1 MAEAYLAAQSFK
13 IISATLLRMG
23 SYKAR
28 QKGNPK
34 GNQIFQREK
43 GGCERRNSMSKDF
56 NEAVDVLFHKVDDLV
71 STKTVVGDAIVVG
84 DMTPLPL
91 IDVAVGAGVGAKES
105 ANAAGG
111 MGARITPSAIL
122 MIRPDG
128 VQLINVKNQDAL
140 SKLVDMAPG
149 VVNKLNFGAVFSG
162 RNKKERAQEEVK
174 FEEETIIEE

>member
-1 MAEAYLAAQSFK
+1 
-13 IISATLLRMG
+13 
-23 SYKAR
+23 
-28 QKGNPK
+28 
-34 GNQIFQREK
+34 
-43 GGCERRNSMSKDF
+43 MSKDF

-84 DMTPLPL
+84 DMTLLPL

-122 MIRPDG
+122 MIRP
-128 VQLINVKNQDAL
+128 
-140 SKLVDMAPG
+140 